1 MEMADVLLYLVRLAD
16 RLDVDLADAAPQDG
30 DQRDALSGRQGP
42 RPQRQARP
50 AVTDDRPCFA
60 YGSNLCA
67 DTLGAWLRER
77 RLDASDVRTVGRM
90 APRSRAVV
98 RLPLESPRGRRARR
112 APAAR
117 QHRARRAA
125 RAVVARMGRARREGG
140 RRAGAYARRD
150 TEAILPDG
158 TVVPAVVYVVTDA
171 RRDVHHAPTDAYLR
185 SVEAGYAA
193 WGHDPAPLR
202 SAAAG
207 GPGASWVDAVFV
219 YGTLLRGESNA
230 HVMHDRPVRRVLDA
244 TVRGALLETG
254 EPYPVMVLDGASIV
268 HGELVELDDVEVRLG
283 PFERSRRSRAT
294 AARGGCTTG
303 RWSR

>member
-1 MEMADVLLYLVRLAD
+1 M
-16 RLDVDLADAAPQDG
+16 
-30 DQRDALSGRQGP
+30 
-42 RPQRQARP
+42 
-50 AVTDDRPCFA
+50 TDDRPCFA

-77 RLDASDVRTVGRM
+77 GLDASDVRPVGVAWLPDHALSFGYRSNRHEAGALDVRPLRGSVVPGALL
-90 APRSRAVV
+90 AP
-98 RLPLESPRGRRARR
+98 SPRGW
-112 APAAR
+112 AALDEKEG
-117 QHRARRAA
+117 
-125 RAVVARMGRARREGG
+125 VAL
-140 RRAGAYARRD
+140 GAYARRD

-171 RRDVHHAPTDAYLR
+171 RRDVHHAPTGAYLR

-254 EPYPVMVLDGASIV
+254 EPYPVMVLDGASTV
-268 HGELVELDDVEVRLG
+268 HGELVELDDVEARLG
-283 PFERSRRSRAT
+283 PLDALEGFDGFGRPGRLYHRTLVEATTAEGTRRAWTYVAGETVGRG
-294 AARGGCTTG
+294 ARIASGSW
-303 RWSR
+303 RVHRRRPSD

>member
-1 MEMADVLLYLVRLAD
+1 M
-16 RLDVDLADAAPQDG
+16 
-30 DQRDALSGRQGP
+30 
-42 RPQRQARP
+42 
-50 AVTDDRPCFA
+50 TDDRPCFA

-77 RLDASDVRTVGRM
+77 GLDASDVRPVGVAWLPDHALSFGYRSNRHEAGALDVRPLRGSVVPGALL
-90 APRSRAVV
+90 AP
-98 RLPLESPRGRRARR
+98 SPRGW
-112 APAAR
+112 AALDGKEG
-117 QHRARRAA
+117 
-125 RAVVARMGRARREGG
+125 VAL
-140 RRAGAYARRD
+140 GAYARRD

-171 RRDVHHAPTDAYLR
+171 RRDVHHAPTGAYLR

-207 GPGASWVDAVFV
+207 GPGASRVDAVFV

-254 EPYPVMVLDGASIV
+254 EPYPVMVLDGASTV
-268 HGELVELDDVEVRLG
+268 HGELVELDDVEARLG
-283 PFERSRRSRAT
+283 PLDALEGFNGFGRPGRLYHRTLVEATTAEGTRRAWTYVAGETVGRG
-294 AARGGCTTG
+294 ARIASGSW
-303 RWSR
+303 RVHRRRPSD